1 LFQKHWKPIKFLS
14 FLRIKIAAPITL
26 KPKSDMHTEQV
37 RN

>member
-1 LFQKHWKPIKFLS
+1 LS

-26 KPKSDMHTEQV
+26 KPKSDMHTEKV